1 MESLLRFSVVGP
13 TLFGM
18 ERAPLLYE
26 THMHTP
32 LCKHAAGEPE
42 EYARA
47 AIRRNFKGIIVTCHN
62 PYLDDSFSASVRMS
76 EKQFPEYVAMV
87 ERAAVAMAGQCEVYL
102 GMECD
107 YFPGHEPYL
116 EKLLKSASFHHVL
129 GSVHS
134 GTGEYRARYDTS
146 PLALQRQYFVHLA
159 DAAET
164 RLFDTISHPDLVK
177 NVHPESWDLDRV
189 MPDIERALDRIAKT
203 GVAME
208 FNTSGKNKAISEF
221 NPNQPMLRE
230 IAERGIPIVLGS
242 DAHTPERVGADWEEA
257 LDLIALAGFK
267 YVSYFL
273 ARKRH
278 DVPVAQAKA
287 SLAGVQFVGAES

>member
-1 MESLLRFSVVGP
+1 
-13 TLFGM
+13 M

-32 LCKHAAGEPE
+32 LCKHAVGEPE
-42 EYARA
+42 DYARA
-47 AIRRNFKGIIVTCHN
+47 AIRRNLKGIVVTCHN
-62 PYLDDSFSASVRMS
+62 PYLNDAFCPTVRMS
-76 EKQFPEYVAMV
+76 EKQFPDYVAMV
-87 ERAAVAMAGQCEVYL
+87 ERAAEAMAGQCEVYL
-102 GMECD
+102 GLECD
-107 YFPGHEPYL
+107 YFPGHEEYL
-116 EKLLKSASFHHVL
+116 ARLLKSARFHHVL

-134 GTGEYRARYDTS
+134 GAPEYRARFDSS
-146 PLALQRQYFVHLA
+146 PLALQQQYFEHLA
-159 DAAET
+159 AAAET

-177 NVHPESWDLDRV
+177 NVHPEAWDLDRI

-208 FNTSGKNKAISEF
+208 FNTSGRQKAMPEF

-257 LDLIALAGFK
+257 LDLIAAAGFK

-278 DVPVAQAKA
+278 DVPVHQAKA
-287 SLAGVQFVGAES
+287 SLMNGQLVSAEC